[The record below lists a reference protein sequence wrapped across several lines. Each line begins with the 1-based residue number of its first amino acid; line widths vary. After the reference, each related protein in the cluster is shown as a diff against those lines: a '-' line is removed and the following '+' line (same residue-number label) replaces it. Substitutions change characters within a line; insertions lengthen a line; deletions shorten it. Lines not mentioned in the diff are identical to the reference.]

1 MNTRQSILIASLL
14 VVTLQAPL
22 AQAQKKVPGEKWR
35 QTQSL
40 QMEGMSMPER
50 TTELCIPIGKS
61 NESLYKSQDPN
72 CTMYDLHASGNT
84 FSAKMRC
91 TGKDAMEGSLESISE
106 GNRTRGTMQ
115 MKSKDGQMSMK
126 FDNTKLGTA
135 CEALDYS
142 DYKPP
147 VGKAA
152 PAGDAD
158 LVCRNYAKEIEQD
171 PAKAASYASLYAGAG
186 ATCGKSPAQKTF
198 CTAAQ
203 SHRGFVTLDLQ
214 ERRMVKAMAGSGSDG
229 AGSVDFHPLTLSLGA
244 CGLGA
249 TPAATET
256 LRQTLRLTAAA
267 QNEWEFLLGE
277 GDENDFRTVVALAKQ
292 ECSGRAFT
300 SATNPRYTRLCGQYG
315 TLLVKGDRAGVMS
328 VLTGECSGDCGTS
341 GGTSGAAS
349 TSAPSAA
356 GPEQQPAKDS
366 ARDAARE
373 KAKDAVDKGKKLLRG
388 ILGGG

>member
-61 NESLYKSQDPN
+61 NESLYKSQDAN
-72 CTMYDLHASGNT
+72 CTMYDLHTAGNT

-147 VGKAA
+147 VGKVA
-152 PAGDAD
+152 PVGDPD
-158 LVCRNYAKEIEQD
+158 QLCKGYAKEIEQD
-171 PAKAASYASLYAGAG
+171 PDKAATYASLYAGAG
-186 ATCGKSPAQKTF
+186 ASCAKSPAQKTF
-198 CTAAQ
+198 CTAVQ

>member
-1 MNTRQSILIASLL
+1 
-14 VVTLQAPL
+14 
-22 AQAQKKVPGEKWR
+22 
-35 QTQSL
+35 
-40 QMEGMSMPER
+40 
-50 TTELCIPIGKS
+50 
-61 NESLYKSQDPN
+61 
-72 CTMYDLHASGNT
+72 
-84 FSAKMRC
+84 
-91 TGKDAMEGSLESISE
+91 MEGSLESISE

-126 FDNTKLGTA
+126 FDNTKLGAA

-256 LRQTLRLTAAA
+256 LRQ
-267 QNEWEFLLGE
+267 NGSSCW
-277 GDENDFRTVVALAKQ
+277 AK
-292 ECSGRAFT
+292 G
-300 SATNPRYTRLCGQYG
+300 TR
-315 TLLVKGDRAGVMS
+315 M
-328 VLTGECSGDCGTS
+328 TS
-341 GGTSGAAS
+341 GPWWPSRS
-349 TSAPSAA
+349 RSAPAVPSRAPRTRA
-356 GPEQQPAKDS
+356 IPACVVNTAHYS
-366 ARDAARE
+366 
-373 KAKDAVDKGKKLLRG
+373 
-388 ILGGG
+388 

>member
-1 MNTRQSILIASLL
+1 MNTRLSILLASLL

-35 QTQSL
+35 QTQSM

-50 TTELCIPIGKS
+50 TTELCVPIGKS
-61 NESLYKSQDPN
+61 NESLYKSQDAN
-72 CTMYDLHASGNT
+72 CTMYDMHAAGNT

-152 PAGDAD
+152 PVGDPD
-158 LVCRNYAKEIEQD
+158 QVCKDYAKEIELD
-171 PAKAASYASLYAGAG
+171 PTKAASYASLYAGAG
-186 ATCGKSPAQKTF
+186 ATCAKSPAQKTF

-214 ERRMVKAMAGSGSDG
+214 ERSMAKAMAASGSDG
-229 AGSVDFHPLTLSLGA
+229 AGSVDFHPLSLSLGA

-249 TPAATET
+249 TPAATDS
-256 LRQTLRLTAAA
+256 LRQKLRLTAAA

-277 GDENDFRTVVALAKQ
+277 GDENDFKTVVALAKQ
-292 ECSGRAFT
+292 ECAGRAFT
-300 SATNPRYTRLCGQYG
+300 SAKNPRYTRLCGQYG
-315 TLLVKGDRAGVMS
+315 TMLVKGDRAGVMS

-341 GGTSGAAS
+341 GGASGGTSGGAA
-349 TSAPSAA
+349 
-356 GPEQQPAKDS
+356 PEQPPAKDT